1 MAAPSIST
9 AKERHRQAIV
19 AAAGELIS
27 DSDGTRF
34 TAEDLAERAGF
45 SRRTVFNHFGSLDEV
60 LIAVCAD
67 TLRSATA
74 EVLSGLTAGPVT
86 GPGRGELFTRL
97 TRALTATV
105 LADPI
110 LHMWRALAAVGA
122 DEERAEAFAQNALAV
137 VAEELSARL
146 TLAAPDADPFD
157 VQLLAGLLNH
167 GLGVV
172 ARTWVD
178 GAPAGGDPDPAD
190 LQQLLDRLLD
200 TLGHGYLPRD
210 ASAPTDPPVPSPGT
224 ERE

>member
-1 MAAPSIST
+1 MKEASSIT

-19 AAAGELIS
+19 AAAGELIG
-27 DSDGTRF
+27 DSDGSRF

-67 TLRSATA
+67 TLRAATD

-86 GPGRGELFTRL
+86 GPHRSEMFARL
-97 TRALTATV
+97 TGALTATA
-105 LADPI
+105 LAAPI
-110 LHMWRALAAVGA
+110 LHRWRALEAVGA

-146 TLAAPDADPFD
+146 TVAAPDADPFD

-172 ARTWVD
+172 ARTWVES
-178 GAPAGGDPDPAD
+178 APAGGDPDPTD
-190 LQQLLDRLLD
+190 LQELLDRLLD
-200 TLGHGYLPRD
+200 TLGHGYLPREAIH
-210 ASAPTDPPVPSPGT
+210 ASDHPSPTPGT